1 MNNECEQASSVRQ
14 RFQASGTGL
23 ERKRE
28 VKKSPACRAT
38 LIAGLVLAAL
48 TGDPGQAYSQGHDSL
63 LNGALIGGAV
73 GAASG
78 VAFTYAVRDSDL
90 GVNPATSG
98 DVVRVPMPALTEER
112 RKELA
117 KLVKHEG
124 ENAKVAVRN
133 IRRDAMNHVKA
144 LLKEGEVSEDDDKR
158 AEKEIQQLTD
168 KSIGDIDKI
177 VADKEKELLAV

>member
-1 MNNECEQASSVRQ
+1 MNNECAQASSVRQ
-14 RFQASGTGL
+14 RFQASGTAL

-90 GVNPATSG
+90 GVSQYAFGALIFAGIGAGAGAGIDALMSRTSPNPLTRPRRMLIQPA
-98 DVVRVPMPALTEER
+98 VWHRVGGV
-112 RKELA
+112 
-117 KLVKHEG
+117 LVKW
-124 ENAKVAVRN
+124 RW
-133 IRRDAMNHVKA
+133 
-144 LLKEGEVSEDDDKR
+144 
-158 AEKEIQQLTD
+158 
-168 KSIGDIDKI
+168 
-177 VADKEKELLAV
+177 